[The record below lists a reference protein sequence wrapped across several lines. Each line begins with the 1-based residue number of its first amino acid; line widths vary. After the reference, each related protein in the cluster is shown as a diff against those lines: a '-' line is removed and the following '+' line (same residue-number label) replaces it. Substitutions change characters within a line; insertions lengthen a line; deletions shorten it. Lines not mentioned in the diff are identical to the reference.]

1 MNLEEIEHLYE
12 ISNQRLK
19 DTPVTF
25 RRYLQPKI
33 DWSQRLLFL
42 RGARGVGKTT
52 MMLQHLKDED
62 ADASRMLYL
71 SLDNIWLSARELYDL
86 IHWYVQHGGERL
98 FLDEVHYVENWQT
111 LLKNINDDF
120 KGLAIAFTGSSLL
133 RIEKSAGDLSRRLAV
148 CDVPGMS
155 FREFLSFEGIG
166 DFKPLTLEEILK
178 DHVRCA
184 REITSQVRAVLG
196 HFEKYLKVGYYPFYK
211 DAGAFFDTMLRQAM
225 NQVLDSD
232 YPKIE
237 DVEPATIHKARRML
251 NVLATSAPQ
260 TPNVTALCR
269 ELEIDRKQGVRMLY
283 ALDRAKL
290 LQLLSSEKESLKN
303 LSTPDKIFC
312 GDANIMHV
320 LAANPDR
327 GTLRE
332 TFFLGQLKAVAGVT
346 YPQCGDFL
354 VDGRHLFEVGGKG
367 KGFAQIKDIP
377 DSYVAADGIEVGYG
391 NKIPLWL
398 FGFLY

>member
-1 MNLEEIEHLYE
+1 MEREAIAMNLEEIEHLYE

-19 DTPVTF
+19 DTPVAF

-111 LLKNINDDF
+111 LL
-120 KGLAIAFTGSSLL
+120 

-178 DHVRCA
+178 EHVRCA

-211 DAGAFFDTMLRQAM
+211 EAGAFFDTMLRQAM
-225 NQVLDSD
+225 NQVLDGD

-269 ELEIDRKQGVRMLY
+269 ELEIDRKQGVKMLY

-332 TFFLGQLKAVAGVT
+332 AFFLGQLKVVADVT
-346 YPQCGDFL
+346 YPPCGDFL

-367 KGFAQIKDIP
+367 KGFAQIKDVP